1 MALLLLF
8 VVHDQRARLT
18 WKIVLVYV
26 YVYVWNKACE
36 LRVALSIHQNGDQ
49 NVPSNAYLL
58 PSLPLSLSLSLIVAP
73 SPHPPLRKK
82 NSHADARLDVIRQK
96 PPSPSLP
103 LGVPYRCF
111 FGVCL

>member
-58 PSLPLSLSLSLIVAP
+58 PSLPLSLSL
-73 SPHPPLRKK
+73 
-82 NSHADARLDVIRQK
+82 ADCGTLP
-96 PPSPSLP
+96 PPSPDKKKQP
-103 LGVPYRCF
+103 C
-111 FGVCL
+111 